1 MTLTTSVVIC
11 AYTEA
16 RWEQLCQAVSSVQ
29 AQRRPVDEIIVVID
43 HNDALLARAQVAFA
57 TTTVLANAAAQGLSG
72 ARNTGIDASTGDIV
86 CFLDDDAAAE
96 EDWSTHLLAPYAD
109 PNILGVGGA
118 ATPAWE
124 TAEPSWWPGEFG
136 WVVGCSYRG
145 QPTTTSP
152 VRNLM
157 GCNMSLRRTV
167 LDGGR
172 WLRHRAGSP
181 RRQPARLRGD
191 RALHP
196 GGTAVSRWR
205 LPARAGSRRA
215 PPRTRPAGV
224 LALLPG
230 PLPGRRHLQG
240 GGRPP
245 GGSLGRVGQ

>member
-1 MTLTTSVVIC
+1 MTLATSVVIC

-16 RWEQLCQAVSSVQ
+16 RWEQLCEAVTSVQ
-29 AQRRPVDEIIVVID
+29 DAASTGRGDHRRDRPQRRPARPRPGRLPDGLGAGERV
-43 HNDALLARAQVAFA
+43 HPGPLRCPQHRHRRLHRRHRLLPGRRRGRRGR
-57 TTTVLANAAAQGLSG
+57 TG
-72 ARNTGIDASTGDIV
+72 ARTCSLRTRTRA
-86 CFLDDDAAAE
+86 
-96 EDWSTHLLAPYAD
+96 
-109 PNILGVGGA
+109 ILGVGGA

-124 TAEPSWWPGEFG
+124 TAEPAWWPGEFG

-167 LDGGR
+167 LAAVG

-196 GGTAVSRWR
+196 GGTAVSRRR
-205 LPARAGSRRA
+205 LPARAGGRRA
-215 PPRTRPAGV
+215 PSRTGQPGV
-224 LALLPG
+224 LALLP
-230 PLPGRRHLQG
+230 
-240 GGRPP
+240 
-245 GGSLGRVGQ
+245 